1 MKTKRIRSLVN
12 FNTFLKSPHNR
23 NKVSGLTVIAG
34 EMVKGTVRKNKFSVL
49 NDKRFYFPDGVVS
62 SPFYHPVV
70 AETDNFKQKRGKKS
84 KNISGRK
91 KELFKMEKKSLRNH
105 PRLYLYH
112 QILTS
117 TPKTFNISQKKKK
130 KKKKISPKK

>member
-1 MKTKRIRSLVN
+1 
-12 FNTFLKSPHNR
+12 
-23 NKVSGLTVIAG
+23 
-34 EMVKGTVRKNKFSVL
+34 MVKGTVRKNKFSVL

-117 TPKTFNISQKKKK
+117 TPKNFNITKKKK
-130 KKKKISPKK
+130 KKKNDFTQQRKSFI

>member
-1 MKTKRIRSLVN
+1 
-12 FNTFLKSPHNR
+12 
-23 NKVSGLTVIAG
+23 
-34 EMVKGTVRKNKFSVL
+34 MVKGTVRKNKFSVL

-130 KKKKISPKK
+130 KKTISPNKEKVLFKRSRKRIILEGGWLLK

>member
-1 MKTKRIRSLVN
+1 
-12 FNTFLKSPHNR
+12 
-23 NKVSGLTVIAG
+23 
-34 EMVKGTVRKNKFSVL
+34 MVKGTVRKNKFSVL

-117 TPKTFNISQKKKK
+117 TPKTFNISQKKNFKITKK
-130 KKKKISPKK
+130 KKKKKKTISPNKEKVLFKRSRKRIILEGGWLLK